1 MAHAFIKHISF
12 YLPPATLSND
22 ELAVMFPEW
31 NAEKVNSKIGINSRH
46 IVTSETAT
54 DLAIKAAQ
62 NLFNESGFSP
72 DNIDFILFC
81 TQSPDYFLPT
91 SACLIQKALNIPTS
105 AGALDFNLGC
115 SGYVYGLSLAK
126 GLVMAGVAKN
136 ILLITSETY
145 SKYIHP
151 QDKGNRS
158 IFGDGASASLISDN
172 GIAMIGDFVLGSDGE
187 GAPNLI
193 VKTGASRYP
202 NPSKEV
208 SIDENGHIDAP
219 DFLYMN
225 GPEILTFTLNRIP
238 QLLKDTVAKNNLD
251 SSNIDLYVLHQ
262 ANKFILNTLRKV
274 CGINKDNFFIDLEDS
289 GNTVSS
295 TIPIALTQA
304 INDKR
309 ISKGMN
315 VVIAG
320 FGVGYSWGATLLKF

>member
-1 MAHAFIKHISF
+1 MADAFIKHISF
-12 YLPPATLSND
+12 YLPPDTLSND
-22 ELAVMFPEW
+22 ELAILFPEW
-31 NAEKVNSKIGINSRH
+31 NAEKVNAKIGINSRH
-46 IVTSETAT
+46 IANTETAT
-54 DLAIKAAQ
+54 DMAIKAAK
-62 NLFNESGFSP
+62 NLFNESGISP

-91 SACLIQKALNIPTS
+91 SACLIQKALDIPTS

-151 QDKGNRS
+151 QDKGNMS

-172 GIAMIGDFVLGSDGE
+172 GIALIGDFVLGSDGE
-187 GAPNLI
+187 GASNLI
-193 VKTGASRYP
+193 VKTGASRFP
-202 NPSKEV
+202 KPANE
-208 SIDENGHIDAP
+208 INFDENGHINASDY
-219 DFLYMN
+219 LYMN

-238 QLLKDTVAKNNLD
+238 QLLKETVAKNNLD
-251 SSNIDLYVLHQ
+251 ADDINMYVLHQ

-274 CGINKDNFFIDLEDS
+274 CGIKKENFYIDLEES

-295 TIPIALTQA
+295 TIPIALALSIKDQS
-304 INDKR
+304 
-309 ISKGMN
+309 ISNGMN
-315 VVIAG
+315 VIIAG